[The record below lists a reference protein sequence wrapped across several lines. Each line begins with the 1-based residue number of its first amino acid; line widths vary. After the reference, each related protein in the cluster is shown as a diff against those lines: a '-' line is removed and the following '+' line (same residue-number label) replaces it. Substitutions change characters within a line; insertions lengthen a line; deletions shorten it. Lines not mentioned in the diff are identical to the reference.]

1 MLSQLQ
7 GDSYGWLAH
16 QLLQAIARGQR
27 PPFRDL
33 DGASKE
39 WLRGRRIDSLAYN
52 HLEPIPETQ
61 VIYQA
66 IFNAQ
71 IKALREVIKA
81 LENAGIEVITFKGAE
96 FLTRYFSST
105 AINVMADVDILIRRR
120 HIDKARQV
128 LGELAY
134 RQAAIRNGELH
145 DFDDAS
151 ILDAER
157 NHYELVAFR
166 RLDEFELSPD
176 ASGLNSDAD
185 RCLVRAGDRLLL
197 AIAVDVHH
205 RVATNI
211 DGEEF
216 FDRATPSAVGCDLS
230 MSPGDHLWFT
240 VSRYYTQAA
249 YGKTSLRDFAY
260 LAAAISDSQ
269 CDWDLVM
276 DADAR
281 FDLGAALFYYL
292 AFLDKL
298 VAGVVPSAVLERT
311 DPRRASGGI
320 DWGWQL
326 SRLFEQPEPYPL

>member
-7 GDSYGWLAH
+7 SHSHGWLAY
-16 QLLQAIARGQR
+16 QLLQALATRQR

-33 DGASKE
+33 DSASIE
-39 WLRGRRIDSLAYN
+39 WLRSRRIDSLAYN
-52 HLEPIPETQ
+52 HLEPVPETQ
-61 VIYQA
+61 FIYQA
-66 IFNAQ
+66 ILDAQ
-71 IKALREVIKA
+71 IQALREVVKA
-81 LENAGIEVITFKGAE
+81 LETADIEVITFKGAE
-96 FLTRYFSST
+96 FLARYFSST

-134 RQAAIRNGELH
+134 RQAAILNGGLQTFEN
-145 DFDDAS
+145 AS

-157 NHYELVAFR
+157 DHYELVAFR
-166 RLDEFELSPD
+166 RLDEFKLSPD
-176 ASGLNSDAD
+176 ASDFNSDAQ

-205 RVATNI
+205 GVATNI

-216 FDRATPSAVGCDLS
+216 FDRAVPSAVGCGLS

-249 YGKTSLRDFAY
+249 HGKNSLRDFAY
-260 LAAAISDSQ
+260 LAAAISDPQ
-269 CDWDLVM
+269 CDWDLIM
-276 DADAR
+276 DADTR

-298 VAGVVPSAVLERT
+298 VAGAVPNEVLERT
-311 DPRRASGGI
+311 DPRKTSRGI